1 MCIDYRMLNKATIRN
16 TYPLPRI
23 EDCLN
28 RLGKAK
34 HLTTLDLLS
43 GYWQVRIA
51 TKDISKTAF
60 NTRYGKYEF
69 LVMPFG
75 LTNAPATF
83 QTMMNRILRKFID
96 KFVIV
101 YLDDITIFSD
111 SLTEHQEHLRLVL
124 QALRDAKLYAKP
136 KKCMF
141 NQAEVEFCGHVVG
154 NGLIKVME
162 QKIKVINEW
171 PVPKNVQE
179 VRQFYGLANY
189 YRRFIKGFASIAAP
203 LSDLFKTAD
212 RLDSKANSK
221 DKRRPI
227 IWNTACQVAFN
238 RLKEALTNAPVLAQ
252 PDFSKPFIIE
262 TDASDFTIGYAL
274 MQEGDD
280 GLVHPVAFEGAKLN
294 GAEMKYP
301 VHEKE
306 LLAIQRAL

>member
-1 MCIDYRMLNKATIRN
+1 
-16 TYPLPRI
+16 
-23 EDCLN
+23 
-28 RLGKAK
+28 
-34 HLTTLDLLS
+34 
-43 GYWQVRIA
+43 
-51 TKDISKTAF
+51 
-60 NTRYGKYEF
+60 
-69 LVMPFG
+69 MPFG

-101 YLDDITIFSD
+101 YLDDITIFSNW
-111 SLTEHQEHLRLVL
+111 LMEHKERLRLVL

-136 KKCMF
+136 KKCVF

-162 QKIKVINEW
+162 QKVKIINEW

-179 VRQFYGLANY
+179 VCQFYDLANY
-189 YRRFIKGFASIAAP
+189 YRRFIKGFASISAP
-203 LSDLFKTAD
+203 LSDLFKIAD
-212 RLDSKANSK
+212 RDKNASK

-227 IWNTACQVAFN
+227 VWNTACQTAFN
-238 RLKEALTNAPVLAQ
+238 RLKEALTNSPVLAQ
-252 PDFSKPFIIE
+252 PDFTKPFIIG
-262 TDASDFTIGYAL
+262 TDASDFAIGYAL
-274 MQEGDD
+274 MQQGDD

-306 LLAIQRAL
+306 LLAIQQALRKWQHYIENGHTTTILTDHESLKYMNSVQTPSRRLARWIDEFQAYNIDMDTLLRYLTQSHVALISSTPS